1 MISMAKILVVKDK
14 KGRLVYLTDE
24 RYNHIKKHPE
34 LQKSLA
40 MIEETVKN
48 PQKTTAYTPDA
59 DVKYYYKHYKNRKSK
74 AKYLRVIVKHL
85 NGEGF
90 IITAYFIEE
99 IT

>member
-1 MISMAKILVVKDK
+1 MAKILEVKDK

-34 LQKSLA
+34 TQNSLA
-40 MIEETVKN
+40 LIRETVKN
-48 PQKTTAYTPDA
+48 PQKITSYTLDA
-59 DVKYYYKHYKNRKSK
+59 NVKYYYKHYKDRKSK
-74 AKYLRVIVKHL
+74 AKYLRVIVKYL

-90 IITAYFIEE
+90 IITAYFVEE